1 MKFSVLLPVYW
12 KDKPEYLEKAICS
25 ILSQTMPPDEVVI
38 VKDGPLSAG
47 LDSLI
52 EKFVQNRSGLFRILA
67 LEKNMG
73 LGEALR
79 QGLDCCSNS
88 IVARMDSD
96 DYSIPERF
104 EKQIEALT
112 ADPEL
117 DLVGSYIAEFEGS
130 IENIK
135 SIRNVPLS
143 INEIKSYA
151 KHRNPINHVTV
162 MFKKSA
168 VLKAGGYK
176 SLHGFEDYYLWMRML
191 AEGCKMLNLPLELVL
206 VRVDNMFTRRGG
218 LDYVKSERKL
228 QREFLK
234 SGYINWSEYI
244 FNIVVRQV
252 TRIVPNRT
260 RKFVYMKLLR
270 KKYREGLKEMSMV
283 NNACRGQQL

>member
-234 SGYINWSEYI
+234 SGYINWSGYI